1 MQAGL
6 KLSGRYALQALLGS
20 GGMGEVWR
28 GVDEH
33 LDRPVAVKVLRAH
46 LADPELAGRFR
57 REARIA
63 ARLQHPGITVV
74 HDVGSDNGQLFIVM
88 ELLHGRDL
96 AAMLAEAPAG
106 LPIDTVVPLAIQAA
120 EALRAAHAGHVVH
133 RDLKPAN
140 LFVLD
145 GGLLKICDFGIAW
158 AVDSTTH
165 LTATGQAIG
174 TPAYMSPE
182 QCRGQQVDERSDL
195 YSLGC
200 VLYALLTGQ
209 PPFAEGQPL
218 AIMLQHLNAAP
229 AAPRT
234 IRPDV
239 PPELDRLV
247 LDLLAK
253 DPAGRP
259 DDGRVIA
266 ALQALCYTP
275 TVKVE
280 PTAQASTRL
289 DLGSPGRP
297 GSAAGFEPTL
307 TLAGTPPVQPARITR
322 VPRTEAE
329 RQQVLLARDI
339 GWEYLYFAGQLLY
352 ERDSAEA
359 KYRDREIHYSPP
371 GAEAVTADDIVR
383 YVEYIDQRFDDAMSL
398 AKQVSVIINMNDKA
412 ALEHA
417 FGAAFQPGDP
427 ERLAQLAKRWNG
439 FYVGFLDWAASL
451 RHVTVP
457 SELRNLLE
465 IAARFADEPLEKY
478 RRFVDEYVAQVDEF
492 PARIA
497 AGEPLR
503 IEGSINLSSPDEV
516 ARDYVTEFN
525 RLRNRL
531 QQPPGTYKSPPPL
544 PYISV
549 QEREPTCPVCGLL
562 SALHTGAPCPGDR

>member
-1 MQAGL
+1 MYRGL
-6 KLSGRYALQALLGS
+6 RACPVISRYVRVSARMTRYARNAGFT
-20 GGMGEVWR
+20 
-28 GVDEH
+28 
-33 LDRPVAVKVLRAH
+33 
-46 LADPELAGRFR
+46 LAEK
-57 REARIA
+57 
-63 ARLQHPGITVV
+63 T
-74 HDVGSDNGQLFIVM
+74 SFIVM

-106 LPIDTVVPLAIQAA
+106 LPIDAVVPLAIQAA

-158 AVDSTTH
+158 AVDSTH
-165 LTATGQAIG
+165 LTVTGQAIG

-182 QCRGQQVDERSDL
+182 QCRGEQVDKRSDL

-218 AIMLQHLNAAP
+218 AIMLQHLNTAP

-253 DPAGRP
+253 DPARRP
-259 DDGRVIA
+259 DECRVIA

-275 TVKVE
+275 TVQVE
-280 PTAQASTRL
+280 PIAQGSTRL
-289 DLGSPGRP
+289 DPGSPGRP
-297 GSAAGFEPTL
+297 RSATGFEPTM
-307 TLAGTPPVQPARITR
+307 TVTDTSSVQPATITR
-322 VPRTEAE
+322 MPRTEAE

-339 GWEYLYFAGQLLY
+339 GWEYLYFAGRLLY

-359 KYRDREIHYSPP
+359 KYSDREIHYSAP
-371 GAEAVTADDIVR
+371 GVEAVTADDIVR
-383 YVEYIDQRFDDAMSL
+383 CVEYVDQRFDDAMSL
-398 AKQVSVIINMNDKA
+398 AREVNVIINMNDEA
-412 ALEHA
+412 AMEQA

-439 FYVGFLDWAASL
+439 FYVGFLEWAASL
-451 RHVTVP
+451 RGINVP
-457 SELRNLLE
+457 FELRNLLE
-465 IAARFADEPLEKY
+465 IAARFADEPLAKY

-503 IEGSINLSSPDEV
+503 IEGSINLSSPGEA
-516 ARDYVTEFN
+516 ARDYVAELN
-525 RLRNRL
+525 RLRDRL

-544 PYISV
+544 PYMSG
-549 QEREPTCPVCGLL
+549 QEWEPTCPVCGLP
-562 SALHTGAPCPGDR
+562 SALHTGAPCAGDR